1 MEAYANTP
9 KEVLETIDY
18 LDQLKHQVVQPA
30 NDDNECSICL
40 EPFSTSG
47 QGQRNQTADV
57 GETPVSLPCGHVFGF
72 TCIERY
78 LSPFGEA
85 RNSCPICRRKLFD
98 APYKPD
104 TVTKLRARL
113 EAFDK
118 YYQRHPENAHP
129 HQTARLRDRLWQ
141 FSRSR
146 GIVRNE
152 LEGAIIEAQAAIVYL
167 TAAGIRPQNTTA
179 QEAAHQHRQLR
190 AQMLRLRQQAYYLQR
205 EQEANAAREQR
216 IASERLQLDR
226 ARDSQPA
233 GFWQELQESAAR
245 TSQSARDQQ
254 AQRHEQL
261 LNEARP
267 DARLIGNTYMPFDS
281 GDSSDDEVAPLTR
294 DLREPRRSARIAR
307 LSQGVQR
314 GQRPAQ
320 LPHEAEQQTPPMG
333 GNSDEDDEAHFYPP
347 YGGSWRPRHSALNR
361 RFDPGIRRAGR
372 LPTEVTQPA
381 PETSRQ
387 RTAPANVSN
396 QRPMSYL
403 ATGMA
408 LSRQQQTTT
417 TPAERQQNVVNRR
430 VSASLGPILDPY
442 STYPQRNATLATT
455 APERPN
461 AVLDVRSLQEAR
473 EQRLDTMKRTLDQR
487 EEALNR
493 RNEALEARER
503 SLAHRESMMTARERI
518 HGLQARTRIYN
529 DLTDVD

>member
-18 LDQLKHQVVQPA
+18 LEQLKHQVVQPA

-40 EPFSTSG
+40 ESFSTSG

-141 FSRSR
+141 FCRSR

-205 EQEANAAREQR
+205 EQEANAVREQR
-216 IASERLQLDR
+216 IASERLQLER
-226 ARDSQPA
+226 ARESQPA
-233 GFWQELQESAAR
+233 GFWQELEQSAAR
-245 TSQSARDQQ
+245 ASQSAQGQR

-261 LNEARP
+261 LNEARQ
-267 DARLIGNTYMPFDS
+267 DARLIGNTYMHFDS
-281 GDSSDDEVAPLTR
+281 GDSSDDEVAR
-294 DLREPRRSARIAR
+294 VLREPRRSARIAR

-320 LPHEAEQQTPPMG
+320 PPREAEQQTPTMG

-347 YGGSWRPRHSALNR
+347 YGGSWRQRHTALNG

-387 RTAPANVSN
+387 RGAPANISN
-396 QRPMSYL
+396 QRPMSYT

-408 LSRQQQTTT
+408 LPRQQQTTT
-417 TPAERQQNVVNRR
+417 TPAERQQNAVNRR
-430 VSASLGPILDPY
+430 VSASLGPIVDPY
-442 STYPQRNATLATT
+442 STYPQRNATLTT
-455 APERPN
+455 TTPEGPN

-493 RNEALEARER
+493 RNEALEVRER

-518 HGLQARTRIYN
+518 HRLQARTRIYN